1 MKFLGLT
8 ADCVLARMKENATTS
23 VPVRSWIG
31 SVLAGAFGFGA
42 VSVLVFACWAYA
54 GRWFFGHLGEA
65 GTYLAWAF
73 LFMGGAGGLLGRLV
87 IGPGGGRRFCGGF
100 ALAFLAYSVV
110 WMVAWFAFPNRL
122 GEVLGALAGTAVFG
136 LLLCAMFRDW
146 SQWANVLAGLA
157 TGNVA
162 GYFLGEALHA
172 QYGGSLG
179 KLLWGLSYGL
189 GFGAGI
195 GHALHAA
202 QAGLRQR
209 LSDATES
216 RRRS

>member
-110 WMVAWFAFPNRL
+110 WMAAWFAFSNRL

-136 LLLCAMFRDW
+136 LLLCAMFRAGRSGRTCSPVW
-146 SQWANVLAGLA
+146 RLAMSRAISWARRCTRNTAA
-157 TGNVA
+157 A
-162 GYFLGEALHA
+162 WASCC
-172 QYGGSLG
+172 GG
-179 KLLWGLSYGL
+179 
-189 GFGAGI
+189 
-195 GHALHAA
+195 
-202 QAGLRQR
+202 
-209 LSDATES
+209 
-216 RRRS
+216 